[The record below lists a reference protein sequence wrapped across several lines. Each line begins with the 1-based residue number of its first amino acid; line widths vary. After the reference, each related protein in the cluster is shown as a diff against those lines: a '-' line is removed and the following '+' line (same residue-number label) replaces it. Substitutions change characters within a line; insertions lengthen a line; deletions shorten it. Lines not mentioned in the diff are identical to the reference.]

1 MSVTITPSL
10 LKSLSQGF
18 NAAFLKAFD
27 SVENQWPLVAME
39 VRSQHALENYGWMK
53 EISGMREWVGQR
65 VVHNLESAH
74 YQIVNLDWEHTI
86 GVKRKDIEDETLGL
100 YATRFRIQ
108 GEVAK
113 RHPDEL
119 IWKTL
124 LAGFSTACMDGQY
137 FFDTDHLGFDAA
149 GNETSWSNYQAGA
162 GAPWFLM
169 DLSRQDMKPLVLQTR
184 QAPKFVALDQE
195 TNANVFLNGEY
206 LYGVEARYNGG
217 FGFYQ
222 LAYASKAA
230 LDATSYQAARLAL
243 GTQRR
248 PDGTVLPIHPTH
260 LIVGPTNEAAARA
273 ILSKELVGGGDT
285 NIWFNTAQLV
295 VVPQL
300 G

>member
-1 MSVTITPSL
+1 MQITPQT
-10 LKSLSQGF
+10 LKALQNGF
-18 NAAFLKAFD
+18 NAAFLKGFNSA
-27 SVENQWPLVAME
+27 EAQWPLIAME
-39 VRSQHALENYGWMK
+39 VSSQSALENYGWMK
-53 EISGMREWVGQR
+53 ELPGMREWIGQR
-65 VVHNLESAH
+65 VIHNLEMIG
-74 YQIVNLDWEHTI
+74 YQIINKHWEHTV
-86 GVKRKDIEDETLGL
+86 GVDRNDIEDDKLGL
-100 YATRFRIQ
+100 YSTRFSMQ

-119 IWKTL
+119 MWQVL
-124 LAGFSTACMDGQY
+124 LSGFNSLAMDGQY

-162 GAPWFLM
+162 SSPWFLM
-169 DLSRQDMKPLVLQTR
+169 DLSRSFMKPLVFQNR
-184 QAPKFVALDQE
+184 SAVKFVNQSNE
-195 TNANVFLNGEY
+195 TDDNVFMNRQFRF
-206 LYGVEARYNGG
+206 GVDGRYNGG

-230 LDATSYQAARLAL
+230 LDATNYQAARLAL

-260 LIVGPTNEAAARA
+260 LIVGPTNEAAALA
-273 ILSKELVGGGDT
+273 LLNKELVSGGET
-285 NIWFNTAQLV
+285 NIWYKTAQLV